1 MSTYNVG
8 KGSQQIRL
16 AVDIDTIGLAASRA
30 IAVDLN
36 STDPATPVAHSDNA
50 TGDIAQ
56 KQIGTAK
63 VLKNKRLSVLTKID
77 LIGDLDSRKKES
89 ERISGKYILDD
100 GKDGHMVFD
109 DPDKVVADDFTTVI
123 LFKQVDLTA

>member
-30 IAVDLN
+30 IVVDLN
-36 STDPATPVAHSDNA
+36 STDPAVPVAHSDNA

-56 KQIGTAK
+56 KQIGKPKA
-63 VLKNKRLSVLTKID
+63 LKAKRLSVLTKID
-77 LIGDLDSRKKES
+77 LIGSEDERKKES
-89 ERISGKYILDD
+89 ERISAKYILDD
-100 GKDGHMVFD
+100 GKDGHVVFD
-109 DPDKVVADDFTTVI
+109 DGVKVVADDFTTVI

>member
-1 MSTYNVG
+1 MSTYDVG

-30 IAVDLN
+30 IIVDLN
-36 STDPATPVAHSDNA
+36 SADPAKPVAHSENA

-63 VLKNKRLSVLTKID
+63 GLKNKRLSILTKID
-77 LIGDLDSRKKES
+77 LIGDPGDLKKEC
-89 ERISGKYILDD
+89 ERITGKYILDD
-100 GKDGHMVFD
+100 GKEGHVVFN
-109 DPDKVVADDFTTVI
+109 DPQKVVADDFSTVI
-123 LFKQVDLTA
+123 LFKQIDLTA